1 MRHIHVN
8 HGVITNMKRKALFV
22 LIATLASI
30 EMFVAC
36 SSDSDTG
43 DSLVSVP
50 ANTSAIKGESFDFK
64 ASSCKEYLGKWSN
77 GDGDEYIDF
86 YMNDDGSATVNME
99 MSMICSGFVSM
110 VYETRNDTLFATQNY
125 TKITK
130 ALDSL
135 TNDSVVV
142 EISEFRSHCSCLADV
157 ELKIPS
163 EFVGTKYVDFKG
175 DCYSIVYKK
184 RK

>member
-1 MRHIHVN
+1 
-8 HGVITNMKRKALFV
+8 MKRKALFV

-64 ASSCKEYLGKWSN
+64 TSSCKNTLAKWA
-77 GDGDEYIDF
+77 DGVGEESVDF

-99 MSMICSGFVSM
+99 TSMICSGFVSM
-110 VYETRNDTLFATQNY
+110 VYETRNDTLFASQNY

-135 TNDSVVV
+135 TGDSVVI
-142 EISEFRSHCSCLADV
+142 EISEFKSHCSCQVDL

-163 EFVGTKYVDFKG
+163 VFVGTKYVDFDG
-175 DCYSIVYKK
+175 DCRSIVY
-184 RK
+184 RKHR